1 MECVDVQEF
10 RTSYVL
16 RFLTKNLR
24 IGGKLLDT
32 HAAVKRLI
40 DAGLAEGTAEAVVE
54 VANSVQGQLATKADI
69 NMLESKIEHLETRVL
84 VKMTGINLAIGGLIV
99 AIVKL
104 V

>member
-1 MECVDVQEF
+1 M
-10 RTSYVL
+10 
-16 RFLTKNLR
+16 
-24 IGGKLLDT
+24 LDT

-54 VANSVQGQLATKADI
+54 VTNSVHGQLATKADI
-69 NMLESKIEHLETRVL
+69 NMLESKIEVLESKFEVMESKIEQLETRVMT
-84 VKMTGINLAIGGLIV
+84 KMTGINLAIGGLIV

>member
-1 MECVDVQEF
+1 M
-10 RTSYVL
+10 
-16 RFLTKNLR
+16 
-24 IGGKLLDT
+24 LDT

-69 NMLESKIEHLETRVL
+69 NMLESKIEHLETRVMT
-84 VKMTGINLAIGGLIV
+84 KMTGINLAIGGLIV
-99 AIVKL
+99 VIVKL